1 MNASAVVVELIHRKL
16 MIAVAESCTGGQ
28 LAAAIT
34 AVAGAS
40 AIFDRGF
47 VTYSNAAKVEMLGVP
62 ADLIEQHGA
71 VSREV
76 SIAMAEGALHHSHAD
91 ITLSIT
97 GVAGPAGG
105 SAEKPVG
112 LVHFALASRSEP
124 TRHREERFGA
134 LERFEIQARA
144 VATALAMI
152 KQQLPD

>member
-1 MNASAVVVELIHRKL
+1 MTVSAVVAELIHRKL

-62 ADLIEQHGA
+62 ANLIETYGA

-76 SIAMAEGALHHSHAD
+76 AVAMAEGALRHSHAD
-91 ITLSIT
+91 IALSIT
-97 GVAGPAGG
+97 GVAGPSGG

-112 LVHFALASRSEP
+112 LVLFALASKHQP
-124 TRHREERFGA
+124 TRQREERFGV
-134 LERFEIQARA
+134 LGRSVIQARA